1 MLFRCKM
8 SIWVWCQLPS
18 VGFTPG
24 VLSFVSSHQSM
35 GVWKQLK
42 TPTRQLC
49 WLAGVPWSMGFL
61 LSNMSMRFLILSSFT
76 PHVHGKFAAFRQSW
90 SPACFSGTAFHAA
103 FICQDVSSRSESSP
117 CTASHKALEDEPR
130 GITLDAQRFPQWI
143 GWENLRIHHTTSS
156 LAAGE
161 GSTSHRQWNS
171 ETKLWW
177 TRAQHDGRAHRQ
189 CPSRGDHDKLTR
201 WLLDVSLRLTACDFS
216 VLNYAEFLWQQ
227 PIFEIVGPKFQAAR
241 KNRQVNAFSL
251 LQCPSHDSMGG
262 YFSISGPDQWKAYS
276 LRNLPI
282 WNPTHGQPAWFF
294 SSQYPSWLWYLKTG

>member
-24 VLSFVSSHQSM
+24 VLSFVSYHQSM

-143 GWENLRIHHTTSS
+143 GWENLRIHHTISS

-171 ETKLWW
+171 ETKLRW

-227 PIFEIVGPKFQAAR
+227 PIMILWVDTSQFLALTNEKPTPFAIYLSGI
-241 KNRQVNAFSL
+241 L
-251 LQCPSHDSMGG
+251 HMDSRHGFF
-262 YFSISGPDQWKAYS
+262 FSIPIMA
-276 LRNLPI
+276 LVPENRLNL
-282 WNPTHGQPAWFF
+282 A
-294 SSQYPSWLWYLKTG
+294 K